1 LETLKVGAA
10 RIDLEGNPVG
20 TVHRAD
26 EEDAKED
33 RQAIRCDAA
42 KAIRTAGRQ
51 TGPRPDLLRGAHKKP
66 DFSK

>member
-20 TVHRAD
+20 TVHRGD

-42 KAIRTAGRQ
+42 KAIKDRRAAVRPAAKPVAGRAQ
-51 TGPRPDLLRGAHKKP
+51 KNPI
-66 DFSK
+66 